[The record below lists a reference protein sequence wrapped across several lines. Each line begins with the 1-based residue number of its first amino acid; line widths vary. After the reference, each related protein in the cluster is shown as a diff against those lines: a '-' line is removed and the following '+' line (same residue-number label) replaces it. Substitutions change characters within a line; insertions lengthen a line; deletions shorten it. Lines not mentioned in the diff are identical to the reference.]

1 MRNILKASLC
11 AGVLIGAGMV
21 AQAADVHTD
30 YDKHADFSQIQSY
43 CWGQVSTANPM
54 FEQRIKDEVNKDLQ
68 AKGWQQSSGANCQAE
83 VFAKGD
89 VRNQKELR
97 TYYNGLGG
105 GWGGMWG
112 WGGWG
117 WRDGWWG
124 PGMGPETT
132 TTEVN
137 KPVGSLVIDIFNTQ
151 SKNLIFRG
159 IAQGDVSK
167 NADKNT
173 SHLDKDIDKMFD
185 HFPPKSK

>member
-1 MRNILKASLC
+1 MKRILKGSLC
-11 AGVLIGAGMV
+11 AALLAGAAV
-21 AQAADVHTD
+21 AVQASDVHTD
-30 YDKHADFSQIQSY
+30 FDKHADFSRIHNY

-54 FEQRIKDEVNKDLQ
+54 FQQRIKDQVDKDLQ
-68 AKGWQQSSGANCQAE
+68 ARGWQESSGGSCEAE
-83 VFAKGD
+83 IFAKGD
-89 VRNQKELR
+89 VHNQKELR

-124 PGMGPETT
+124 PGAMGETT

-137 KPVGSLVIDIFNTQ
+137 KPVGSLVIDIFDAQ
-151 SKNLIFRG
+151 SKTLIFRG

-167 NADKNT
+167 SAEKNT
-173 SHLDKDIDKMFD
+173 SHVDKDIDKMFE
-185 HFPPKSK
+185 HFPPKH

>member
-1 MRNILKASLC
+1 MKHILKASLC
-11 AGVLIGAGMV
+11 AALLAGASI
-21 AQAADVHTD
+21 AIQAADVHTD
-30 YDKHADFSQIQSY
+30 FDKHSDFSRIHNY

-54 FEQRIKDEVNKDLQ
+54 FEQRIKDEVNKELQ
-68 AKGWQQSSGANCQAE
+68 AKGWQESPGGSCDAE

-89 VRNQKELR
+89 VHNQKELR

-124 PGMGPETT
+124 PGMGGETT

-137 KPVGSLVIDIFNTQ
+137 KPVGSLVIDIFDGQ

-159 IAQGDVSK
+159 IATGDVSK
-167 NADKNT
+167 HADKNT
-173 SHLDKDIDKMFD
+173 EHMDKDIDKMFD
-185 HFPPKSK
+185 HFPPKH